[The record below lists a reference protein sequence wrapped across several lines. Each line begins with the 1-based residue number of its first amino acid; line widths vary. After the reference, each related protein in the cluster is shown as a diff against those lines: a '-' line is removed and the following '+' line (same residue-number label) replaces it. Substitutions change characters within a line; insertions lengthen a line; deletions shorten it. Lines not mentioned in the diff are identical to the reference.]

1 MQSCVL
7 YHTLSHTTICQIHKK
22 DHTLLKQKNSVLQ
35 TGLRS
40 NALYSATNTGDLRTK

>member
-22 DHTLLKQKNSVLQ
+22 GSYLAQAKNSVLQ